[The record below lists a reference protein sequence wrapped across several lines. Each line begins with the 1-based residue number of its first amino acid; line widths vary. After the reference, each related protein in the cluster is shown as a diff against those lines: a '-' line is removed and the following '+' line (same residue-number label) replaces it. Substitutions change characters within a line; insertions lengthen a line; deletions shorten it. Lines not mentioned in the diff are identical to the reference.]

1 LLIVDISPVLWHLVF
16 YIDIY
21 QTERW
26 WRPSCGAALLTP
38 ILEPH
43 TSERV
48 GGMLDVD
55 VSTDSD
61 VKNFPGGKMTR
72 LARAGQLH

>member
-1 LLIVDISPVLWHLVF
+1 MVPLADAHF
-16 YIDIY
+16 
-21 QTERW
+21 
-26 WRPSCGAALLTP
+26 
-38 ILEPH
+38 LEPH

-72 LARAGQLH
+72 LARAGQLLTHRHFILRVD